1 MSAPSMQGDDI
12 DDDLV
17 YYDALET
24 VTVTQAVTLI
34 TQSVQKCVRRPVS
47 LREIEAGTYVRG
59 DMKFHLPKA
68 NTTFAPKAS
77 DTITD
82 AASKVW
88 NIQEVELLALGT
100 RYRCWCK
107 PA

>member
-1 MSAPSMQGDDI
+1 MMQGNDI
-12 DDDLV
+12 DEDLLCF
-17 YYDALET
+17 DGMET
-24 VTVTQAVTLI
+24 VTVTRPSTSE

-47 LREIEAGTYVRG
+47 LREIEAGTYMRG
-59 DMKFHLPKA
+59 DVKFHLPQG
-68 NTTFAPKAS
+68 NTSFAPLAA

-82 AASKVW
+82 ASSRVW
-88 NIQEVELLALGT
+88 NIQEVELMSLGT